1 MQTIA
6 RSMADT
12 GPIEGRYMPHAPPI
26 VGRYGKRPHSR
37 MRLQLRTVHDLIGS
51 PRAPLR
57 AAPIETAHSRMRLQL
72 RTVHDLIGSPRA
84 PLRAAP
90 METAQHV
97 VRLWHARAGRLRCV
111 AADGLGHYS
120 VLEAAIIIDPLP
132 ICLAL
137 SVGRTGLRHRLAIDC
152 RLRSHRLQVVGR
164 AR

>member
-12 GPIEGRYMPHAPPI
+12 GPMGGPIHATCTPDCRPIRKTPAQPNATPPA
-26 VGRYGKRPHSR
+26 S
-37 MRLQLRTVHDLIGS
+37 D
-51 PRAPLR
+51 
-57 AAPIETAHSRMRLQL
+57 
-72 RTVHDLIGSPRA
+72 VHDLIGSPRA

-137 SVGRTGLRHRLAIDC
+137 SVGRTGLRRRDDVADRRRDRALGC
-152 RLRSHRLQVVGR
+152 RRGKRRTFCTIGR
-164 AR
+164 GERVA